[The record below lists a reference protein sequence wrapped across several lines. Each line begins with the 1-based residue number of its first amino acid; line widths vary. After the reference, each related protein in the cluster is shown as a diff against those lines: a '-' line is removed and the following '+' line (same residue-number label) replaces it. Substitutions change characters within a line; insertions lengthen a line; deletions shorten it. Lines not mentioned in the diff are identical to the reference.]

1 MNSIR
6 VNRGIEIE
14 VNDSGET
21 ISIPMDDMM
30 FVENFNNLIDT
41 FDKIEKEIEEKTGL
55 LSPKEELKFIIGKT
69 REIMDE
75 INNLFRDEKCCIK
88 VFGDIVPAP
97 WLLADFFEK
106 LLPFVKQHSDARQKA
121 ILSKYNNKRRGTR
134 SNSV

>member
-41 FDKIEKEIEEKTGL
+41 FDKTEKEIEEKTGL

-106 LLPFVKQHSDARQKA
+106 LLPFIKQHSDARQKA

-134 SNSV
+134 SK

>member
-41 FDKIEKEIEEKTGL
+41 FDKTEKEIEEKTG
-55 LSPKEELKFIIGKT
+55 
-69 REIMDE
+69 
-75 INNLFRDEKCCIK
+75 
-88 VFGDIVPAP
+88 A
-97 WLLADFFEK
+97 
-106 LLPFVKQHSDARQKA
+106 FVTEGGA
-121 ILSKYNNKRRGTR
+121 
-134 SNSV
+134 

>member
-14 VNDSGET
+14 VNDAGET

-41 FDKIEKEIEEKTGL
+41 FDKTKKEIEEKTGL
-55 LSPKEELKFIIGKT
+55 LSPKEELKFVIGKT
-69 REIMDE
+69 REIMEE
-75 INNLFRDEKCCIK
+75 INKLFKDGKCCLK
-88 VFGDIVPAP
+88 VFGDIVPSP

-106 LLPFVKQHSDARQKA
+106 LCPFVEKHAESRQKA

-134 SNSV
+134 SK